1 MKVFVSLI
9 SLFSLPVFF
18 NEINA
23 AENYFESNYSQSKVF
38 KVKSKF
44 PKYFFLNN
52 SNKETKKISK
62 SIASLRHEY
71 QRQVDKNQADINNC
85 SYLKKYE
92 ISFVNEGKYW
102 PHNKYEYIAGLTVR
116 TGNFSLYRFK
126 SLYEQGK
133 FMGQSC
139 REVGKFEF
147 NKIYKI
153 GGKQV
158 EFFKQSHKSYPVKV
172 KIYRPGESKWHP
184 FKHPDKFD
192 TEYINEELVTDKF
205 EIKAY
210 LKGNNGPVRIINL
223 FDVGTNGILSL
234 PLYEESYKNF
244 FNW

>member
-71 QRQVDKNQADINNC
+71 QSQVDKNQADINNC

-147 NKIYKI
+147 NKIYRI
-153 GGKQV
+153 GKKQV
-158 EFFKQSHKSYPVKV
+158 EFFKQYDKSYP
-172 KIYRPGESKWHP
+172 G
-184 FKHPDKFD
+184 
-192 TEYINEELVTDKF
+192 YINGEIVRNKY

-210 LKGNNGPVRIINL
+210 LKGNNGPVKIIDL
-223 FDVGTNGILSL
+223 FDVGTNGILFL
-234 PLYEESYKNF
+234 PLYKENYKYF
-244 FNW
+244 FNC